1 MIETWLIFPD
11 KSTSYWVFVG
21 WKEGDKVPWEIVNV
35 DKLFSE
41 ESFGLSV
48 VSFGFGLFVWFSSLL
63 FGLFVSLGSGCWTGF
78 FTVIDIVLERKLVI
92 LLASVVSVILF
103 GVTVIEKLLEPAL
116 TFVDSPVHITV
127 FPVTLAPLF
136 ADTLNDPSHPLP
148 VILTVI

>member
-63 FGLFVSLGSGCWTGF
+63 FGLFVSLGSGFWTGF

-103 GVTVIEKLLEPAL
+103 GVTVIEKLLEPA
-116 TFVDSPVHITV
+116 
-127 FPVTLAPLF
+127 
-136 ADTLNDPSHPLP
+136 
-148 VILTVI
+148 